1 VAAEA
6 KLAGGRS
13 GLYSGS
19 DPDLFRGSN
28 VFKGMRMSLTYES
41 SSQMKDSDSDNVG
54 KNRTAARLEYS
65 KYFLENCFL
74 QFDGKETVFLRG
86 DHRHGA
92 EGTDTRISQAYIQTS
107 FGKTSVGAGM
117 QTVAWGESI
126 LSPITDEVSPRD
138 NREAFNFNLEELRVG
153 QPMLTLDQ
161 YSGVGRW
168 SFFYTPVPAFNQDP
182 QKGTLY
188 YVPVPFSYSSRI
200 EGDQGGEYGVN
211 WRKSF
216 GSADVSVMAASLID
230 NEHGLRMDEASG
242 LVTRVKE
249 RFSMVGMT
257 FSYAIGKFLLKG
269 EGALKSPKAYNDAQ
283 LQIVKRDEVDGY
295 LAAEYQHS
303 ASLSLSL
310 EAVNQHIEG
319 WTGNIQSEPRDRQ
332 SLLLS
337 VTKLLMHD
345 DLKINVLNFYD
356 GPYHSYLTILQTSF
370 KWSDNLSVELDGVYP
385 YTRDDRSPLW
395 SLRDKRQATFKLQYQ
410 F

>member
-1 VAAEA
+1 
-6 KLAGGRS
+6 
-13 GLYSGS
+13 
-19 DPDLFRGSN
+19 
-28 VFKGMRMSLTYES
+28 
-41 SSQMKDSDSDNVG
+41 
-54 KNRTAARLEYS
+54 
-65 KYFLENCFL
+65 
-74 QFDGKETVFLRG
+74 
-86 DHRHGA
+86 
-92 EGTDTRISQAYIQTS
+92 
-107 FGKTSVGAGM
+107 
-117 QTVAWGESI
+117 
-126 LSPITDEVSPRD
+126 
-138 NREAFNFNLEELRVG
+138 
-153 QPMLTLDQ
+153 
-161 YSGVGRW
+161 
-168 SFFYTPVPAFNQDP
+168 
-182 QKGTLY
+182 
-188 YVPVPFSYSSRI
+188 
-200 EGDQGGEYGVN
+200 
-211 WRKSF
+211 
-216 GSADVSVMAASLID
+216 
-230 NEHGLRMDEASG
+230 
-242 LVTRVKE
+242 
-249 RFSMVGMT
+249 MVGMT